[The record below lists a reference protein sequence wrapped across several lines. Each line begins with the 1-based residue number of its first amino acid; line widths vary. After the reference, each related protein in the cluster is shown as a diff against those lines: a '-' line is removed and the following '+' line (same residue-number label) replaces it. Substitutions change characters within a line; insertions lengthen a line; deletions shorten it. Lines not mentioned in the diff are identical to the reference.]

1 MIDLWYI
8 YQFSFTDDYFKAHFI
23 VLKEI
28 GTDWSK
34 LVTFLDPE
42 IDTAVIRDQNRNNV
56 YDQGLEALKRWSQKH
71 PADATVANL
80 ERGLKEIDRNDIIV
94 TIKKIL
100 SAD

>member
-1 MIDLWYI
+1 MIEY
-8 YQFSFTDDYFKAHFI
+8 SFTDDYFKAHSI
-23 VLKEI
+23 VLKKI

-42 IDTAVIRDQNRNNV
+42 IDTAVIRDQNRNV

-71 PADATVANL
+71 PADATVVNL
-80 ERGLKEIDRNDIIV
+80 ERGLKEIYRNDIIV